1 MDAERDPFDE
11 LTALFTTEE
20 SALPQG
26 SEHSSP
32 AFGLVGEMEEGLDG
46 GPVELPPMRI
56 TVAICGHLPVMAG
69 LWVTQY
75 ADRVAEASGPTGLL
89 RLEGGRCSLE
99 LFRTPSDAAR
109 MVHGCSMLDSIESV
123 VRRVRRWIICVD
135 ERDAAESV
143 RAGSDEVVV
152 LTGADKPAVLAAYR
166 LAKTAA
172 GKARPDDELD
182 LGLVVVGASEQRT
195 AAVGGVL
202 RTVAGEFMDRPLEV
216 IDSIQRMDVVES
228 ARRMLFNEQHRVTPA
243 EAVELLCELAGEF
256 VEIDGAELEPP
267 QPNPDPQPESPAQ
280 DVQLRYV
287 RPVDDHDPFAAGN
300 GRPAV
305 RLSPAVPTVRMRP
318 GSHFRDIRVLDI
330 DLQSDA
336 DRVEEEVVNGFEEA
350 VGRIEGETGGEKGG
364 ETRVETPVENV
375 IDGLVGHFPEFTAL
389 EYRCPLASGVELAM
403 DGQGRLHLL
412 CRDEDLEQVGVA
424 SSWAAANE
432 TLIRMATSGLAP
444 GGLSI
449 VTDVVTDDADRIIK
463 LHHTGVRLHLLSPIK
478 GADGDQWVR
487 AELNTEESSRIPG

>member
-11 LTALFTTEE
+11 LTALFITEDDN
-20 SALPQG
+20 AAP
-26 SEHSSP
+26 
-32 AFGLVGEMEEGLDG
+32 FGLVGEPDDG
-46 GPVELPPMRI
+46 GIPGGTPVELPPMRL

-109 MVHGCSMLDSIESV
+109 MVHGCSMLESIEAV
-123 VRRVRRWIICVD
+123 APRVRRWIICVD
-135 ERDAAESV
+135 ERDAAETV
-143 RAGSDEVVV
+143 RAGADEVVV

-182 LGLVVVGASEQRT
+182 LGLVVVGASQQRT

-228 ARRMLFNEQHRVTPA
+228 ARRMLFNEEARITPS
-243 EAVELLCELAGEF
+243 EAVGLLGELASAFDDEVLPE
-256 VEIDGAELEPP
+256 VETP
-267 QPNPDPQPESPAQ
+267 QAHRDPVDS

-287 RPVDDHDPFAAGN
+287 DSSDGISPVTGAAS
-300 GRPAV
+300 RSKV
-305 RLSPAVPTVRMRP
+305 RLSPAIPTVRMRP
-318 GSHFRDIRVLDI
+318 GSQFRDIKVLDI

-336 DRVEEEVVNGFEEA
+336 DRVEQEVVNTLEQPLEC
-350 VGRIEGETGGEKGG
+350 GRTEPELQ
-364 ETRVETPVENV
+364 
-375 IDGLVGHFPEFTAL
+375 DDALGLAGHFPEFTGL
-389 EYRCPLASGVELAM
+389 GYGCPLATGVELAM
-403 DGQGRLHLL
+403 DKEGRLRLL
-412 CRDEDLEQVGVA
+412 CRDGDLAQARVA
-424 SSWAAANE
+424 SSWAVANE
-432 TLIRMATSGLAP
+432 TLIRMATSGFTPAA
-444 GGLSI
+444 LSI
-449 VTDVVTDDADRIIK
+449 VIDVVTDDATRVAD
-463 LHHTGVRLHLLSPIK
+463 LHHTGVRLHLLSRLP
-478 GADGDQWVR
+478 GEAGERWFR
-487 AELNTEESSRIPG
+487 AELNTEESARIPG